1 MITKHTIMTGATG
14 ALAVSACED
23 FTVAASRSTTS
34 ISGSRERIGAGMVA
48 ALALRSIRVG
58 SAAGWN
64 SVDVPTPV
72 LVRSGGASG

>member
-1 MITKHTIMTGATG
+1 MITKHTIKTGATG
-14 ALAVSACED
+14 ALAVSVGAD
-23 FTVAASRSTTS
+23 VAAPTCVN
-34 ISGSRERIGAGMVA
+34 GSRERIGAGPVTA
-48 ALALRSIRVG
+48 VVLRSLRVG

>member
-1 MITKHTIMTGATG
+1 MITKHTIRTGVAG
-14 ALAVSACED
+14 ALAVSAGAD
-23 FTVAASRSTTS
+23 FAASLCSN
-34 ISGSRERIGAGMVA
+34 GSRERIGSGQVTAVV
-48 ALALRSIRVG
+48 LRSLRVG

>member
-14 ALAVSACED
+14 ALAVSMCGD
-23 FTVAASRSTTS
+23 FAVAPSTGTASSN
-34 ISGSRERIGAGMVA
+34 GSRERIGTGMVA
-48 ALALRSIRVG
+48 ALTLRSIRVG

-64 SVDVPTPV
+64 TVDVPTPV